1 MRCKW
6 SLSAA
11 SCLLTLTVA
20 VPLSAQTPA
29 PKEETNP
36 CGQVEAAC
44 RSAGFVDKGS
54 NVGKG
59 LWSDCI
65 DPIMQGRSVKVAMPL
80 PKVSPQTVAA
90 CKAKSPNFGEPGKAK
105 PKQ

>member
-11 SCLLTLTVA
+11 SCLLTLTMT
-20 VPLSAQTPA
+20 VPLYAQTAA

-36 CGQVEAAC
+36 CGEVESAC
-44 RSAGFVDKGS
+44 RSAGFVDKGA

-65 DPIMQGRSVKVAMPL
+65 DPIMQGRTVKAAKPL
-80 PKVSPQTVAA
+80 PKVNPQTVAA
-90 CKAKSPNFGEPGKAK
+90 CKAKSPNFGEPGKPK